1 LAGERGLAEAFD
13 YQTAF
18 SRNMGW
24 VTEAEQLLL
33 SARRIAIAGLGGVG
47 GSHLLS
53 LARLGVGSFHV
64 ADMDIF
70 ELANFNRQVGATIPN
85 LGRAKAEVLTEM
97 AAAINP
103 ELDIKTFPEGV
114 ALNNL
119 DEFLAGVDLYVD
131 GLDFFALNIR
141 QAVFA
146 ACADKGIPAIT
157 AAPLGMGVALLCFMP
172 GKMTFEQYFRMKGL
186 SENEQLLHFLLGLS
200 PAMLQSAYLVDDSRV
215 DLAAHKGPSTNMA
228 CELCAGVAATHA
240 LKVLLNRGKILAAPY
255 GLHFDAYRNCLKTTW
270 RPWGNANP
278 IQKLGL
284 FIARKR
290 LGIR

>member
-1 LAGERGLAEAFD
+1 LAETFD
-13 YQTAF
+13 YETAF
-18 SRNMGW
+18 SRNLGW
-24 VTEAEQLLL
+24 VTEAEQQLL

-172 GKMTFEQYFRMKGL
+172 GKMTFEQYFRMTGL

-200 PAMLQSAYLVDDSRV
+200 PAMLQSAYLVDDNRV

-240 LKVLLNRGKILAAPY
+240 LKVLLNRGEILAAPY

-284 FIARKR
+284 FIAKKR

>member
-1 LAGERGLAEAFD
+1 MAETFD
-13 YQTAF
+13 YETAF
-18 SRNMGW
+18 SRNLGW
-24 VTEAEQLLL
+24 VTEAEQQLL

-131 GLDFFALNIR
+131 GLDFFALDIR

-200 PAMLQSAYLVDDSRV
+200 PAMLQSAYLVDDNRV

-240 LKVLLNRGKILAAPY
+240 LKVLLNRGEILAAPY

-284 FIARKR
+284 FIAKKR

>member
-1 LAGERGLAEAFD
+1 MAGERGLAEAFD

>member
-1 LAGERGLAEAFD
+1 MAETFD
-13 YQTAF
+13 YETAF
-18 SRNMGW
+18 SRNLGW
-24 VTEAEQLLL
+24 VTEAEQQLL

-172 GKMTFEQYFRMKGL
+172 GKMTFEQYFRMTGL

-284 FIARKR
+284 FIAKKR

>member
-1 LAGERGLAEAFD
+1 MAETFD
-13 YQTAF
+13 YETAF
-18 SRNMGW
+18 SRNLGW
-24 VTEAEQLLL
+24 VTEAEQQLL

-85 LGRAKAEVLTEM
+85 LGRAKADVLSEM

-131 GLDFFALNIR
+131 GLDFFALDIR

-172 GKMTFEQYFRMKGL
+172 GKMTFEQYFRMTGL

-200 PAMLQSAYLVDDSRV
+200 PAMLQSAYLVDDNRV

-240 LKVLLNRGKILAAPY
+240 LKVLLNRGEILAAPY

-284 FIARKR
+284 FIAKKR

>member
-1 LAGERGLAEAFD
+1 MAENFD

-18 SRNMGW
+18 SRNLGW
-24 VTEAEQLLL
+24 VTETEQQLL
-33 SARRIAIAGLGGVG
+33 SAKRIAIAGLGGVG

-53 LARLGVGSFHV
+53 LARLGIGNFHV
-64 ADMDIF
+64 ADLDIF

-85 LGRAKAEVLTEM
+85 LGRTKVDVLTEM
-97 AAAINP
+97 ASSINP
-103 ELDIKTFPEGV
+103 DLDIKTFPEGV
-114 ALNNL
+114 TSDNL
-119 DEFLAGVDLYVD
+119 DEFLAGADLYVD
-131 GLDFFALNIR
+131 GLDFFALDIR

-200 PAMLQSAYLVDDSRV
+200 PAMLQSAYLVDDTRV

-284 FIARKR
+284 FIARKK

>member
-33 SARRIAIAGLGGVG
+33 SAKRIAIAGLGGVG

-157 AAPLGMGVALLCFMP
+157 AAPLGMGVALLCFIP

>member
-1 LAGERGLAEAFD
+1 LAETFD

-18 SRNMGW
+18 SRNLGW
-24 VTEAEQLLL
+24 VTEAEQHLL

-53 LARLGVGSFHV
+53 LARLGIGSFHV

-85 LGRAKAEVLTEM
+85 LGRPKVEVLTEM
-97 AAAINP
+97 ATAINP

-119 DEFLAGVDLYVD
+119 DQFLAGVDLYVD
-131 GLDFFALNIR
+131 GLDFFALDIR

-255 GLHFDAYRNCLKTTW
+255 GLHFDAYRNSLKTTW
-270 RPWGNANP
+270 RPWGNTNP

>member
-1 LAGERGLAEAFD
+1 MAETFD
-13 YQTAF
+13 YETAF
-18 SRNMGW
+18 SRNLGW
-24 VTEAEQLLL
+24 VTEAEQQLL

-85 LGRAKAEVLTEM
+85 LGRAKADVLSEM

-131 GLDFFALNIR
+131 GLDFFALDIR

-172 GKMTFEQYFRMKGL
+172 GKMTFEQYFRMTGL

-284 FIARKR
+284 FIAKKR

>member
-1 LAGERGLAEAFD
+1 MAETFD
-13 YQTAF
+13 YETAF
-18 SRNMGW
+18 SRNLGW
-24 VTEAEQLLL
+24 VTEAEQQLL

-85 LGRAKAEVLTEM
+85 LGRAKADVLTEM

-131 GLDFFALNIR
+131 GLDFFALDIR

-172 GKMTFEQYFRMKGL
+172 GKMTFEQYFRMTGL

-200 PAMLQSAYLVDDSRV
+200 PAMLQSAYLVDDNRV

-240 LKVLLNRGKILAAPY
+240 LKVLLNRGEILAAPY

-284 FIARKR
+284 FIAKKR

>member
-1 LAGERGLAEAFD
+1 MAETFD

-18 SRNMGW
+18 SRNLGW
-24 VTEAEQLLL
+24 VTEAEQHLL

-53 LARLGVGSFHV
+53 LARLGIGSFHV

-97 AAAINP
+97 ATAINP

-131 GLDFFALNIR
+131 GLDFFALDIR

-228 CELCAGVAATHA
+228 CELCAGVAATHV
-240 LKVLLNRGKILAAPY
+240 LKVLLKRGKVLAAPF
-255 GLHFDAYRNCLKTTW
+255 GLHFDAYRNCMKTTW